1 MSKYNFVFFY
11 SFSFFPIKPEVYED
25 ETKDLPRLKMYIQT
39 KSKSWI
45 FYKDVSQRR
54 IYDCYNIQ
62 DGALFDNS

>member
-1 MSKYNFVFFY
+1 MSQYNFVFFY
-11 SFSFFPIKPEVYED
+11 SFSFFPIKPEVHED

-62 DGALFDNS
+62 DGALCDNS